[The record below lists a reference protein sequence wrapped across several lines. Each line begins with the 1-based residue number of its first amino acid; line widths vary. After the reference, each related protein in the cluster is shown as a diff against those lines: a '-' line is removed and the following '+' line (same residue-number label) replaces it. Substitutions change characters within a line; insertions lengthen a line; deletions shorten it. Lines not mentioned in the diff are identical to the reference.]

1 MAGKEFKARS
11 RTVSKMSRD
20 GLMEEDLGTGK
31 TRRAVTGR
39 ADAVRI
45 GDRPMERLPDTGGM
59 TDGSPGEGG
68 THVRHRMDYSGSLQ
82 DMDARPGAAGT
93 GEQPESHAGTGNRKR
108 IAKAGEPSFSEAPS
122 SLEETESMD
131 RTHSRGG
138 DSGGSLADHAAP
150 GEFRQDTYHTALRQG
165 RGKSPYSP
173 GGTET
178 GKGQLYGDG
187 RTAAGPEGNL
197 GSPRAEDTVYRDSSL
212 PDGPGRGSRRRLQ
225 ERYNRNRK
233 EKTERTEVSDPGNRD
248 SGITDPLAEGT
259 GHKARAYG
267 DGISVTAEDGSGK
280 SPSEESV
287 QDAAA
292 EHSRYVQQIRGHP
305 SSGTREAALYSGGI
319 GSGERSRPYGKA
331 PEESTAGKGRLREDS
346 SELDGLDSFRDE
358 ILTKQKKQRLNQEHH
373 RSRDPTRLSFDDESG
388 MVKGS
393 GTGFSRRAGTAR
405 GTAAGMAGAAGSA
418 VAKAASL
425 STAAAHA
432 KASEAIA
439 EDDNAGTQAAHH
451 TEMAA
456 ESSAR
461 ALASR
466 AGRMSGRKTVASRRK
481 ADGRG
486 VQRLQFTEVEDIK
499 ASAGAVKS
507 QKEKKAAAKKFFQ
520 KQRQRRIYA
529 AAKKEEKT
537 IEAAFRAEQGFVS
550 KAASIVRDAIV
561 KNSRA
566 VLTVGTVLLIFL
578 LSAASIASCAA
589 LIEGAGSS
597 VVSTTYPSTDEDIYA
612 VENRYR
618 ELEAGLDAQVRRMQ
632 ETHPTYD
639 EFRFQIDE
647 ISHNPYHL
655 ISYFTAKYGQF
666 TYEQVKDELEEIF
679 REQYS
684 LTTTGERGITITET
698 RTVRPGDSLG
708 QVTTSGYCPCEICCG
723 PYAGGPT
730 ASGTYPVS
738 DHTIAVDADNPFV
751 PLGTHVIMNG
761 TEYVVEDTGAFDRYG
776 VQFDVYYDYHESAL
790 AHGHQVWEAVLA
802 EGGGIEELE
811 LTTTRTVDRLSVVL
825 TNHDLDTVLQNRMT
839 EAEKVRYTLYNITYG
854 NRNYLFDLNSLPKY
868 GPASRDY
875 IIPPEALSDERFAR
889 MIAEAEKHLGTPY
902 VWGGYSPSG
911 FDCSGFVCWVIN
923 HCGNGWDIGRT
934 TAEGIRRQCYYV
946 SPEDAK
952 PGDIVFFEHTYET
965 AGASHV
971 GIYVGDGMMIHSG
984 EPCQYT
990 SIRTPYW
997 QEHLME
1003 FGRLP

>member
-39 ADAVRI
+39 VDAVRI
-45 GDRPMERLPDTGGM
+45 GDRPMDRLSDTGGM
-59 TDGSPGEGG
+59 PDGTPVEGG
-68 THVRHRMDYSGSLQ
+68 EIPGRYRMDHRGSIQ
-82 DMDARPGAAGT
+82 DMDARYGAAGHDT
-93 GEQPESHAGTGNRKR
+93 QAESHGGTGSRKR
-108 IAKAGEPSFSEAPS
+108 YAKAGEPSFSGAPS
-122 SLEETESMD
+122 SLEETEGMD
-131 RTHSRGG
+131 IIDPTGG
-138 DSGGSLADHAAP
+138 ASGEGFPAEDGAS
-150 GEFRQDTYHTALRQG
+150 GKFRQDAYQTALRQEG
-165 RGKSPYSP
+165 RGGS
-173 GGTET
+173 
-178 GKGQLYGDG
+178 
-187 RTAAGPEGNL
+187 AA
-197 GSPRAEDTVYRDSSL
+197 YRDGSL
-212 PDGPGRGSRRRLQ
+212 MDGSGRSARRRMQDRYYRNQKEKAARSGTPYPESRDNTSPETMPENTGPGAQ
-225 ERYNRNRK
+225 
-233 EKTERTEVSDPGNRD
+233 
-248 SGITDPLAEGT
+248 
-259 GHKARAYG
+259 AYG
-267 DGISVTAEDGSGK
+267 DGVTAADSTADGS
-280 SPSEESV
+280 PEDPA
-287 QDAAA
+287 QDPAAD
-292 EHSRYVQQIRGHP
+292 HSRYARQIRGHP
-305 SSGTREAALYSGGI
+305 FTGPRDEALYTGGI
-319 GSGERSRPYGKA
+319 GSGQGRKRGRTA
-331 PEESTAGKGRLREDS
+331 EESFSGKSRLREDT
-346 SELDGLDSFRDE
+346 SELDGLDGFRDE
-358 ILTKQKKQRLNQEHH
+358 ILAKQKKQRLNQEHH
-373 RSRDPTRLSFDDESG
+373 RPKDPSRLSFDDENG

-405 GTAAGMAGAAGSA
+405 GTAAGMAGAAGGA
-418 VAKAASL
+418 AAKAAGF
-425 STAAAHA
+425 TAAAVHA

-466 AGRMSGRKTVASRRK
+466 AGRMSGRKAAASRRK

-486 VQRLQFTEVEDIK
+486 AQRLQFTEEEDIK
-499 ASAGAVKS
+499 AAAGTVKT
-507 QKEKKAAAKKFFQ
+507 QKEKKAAAKRFFQ

-529 AAKKEEKT
+529 AAKREEKT
-537 IEAAFRAEQGFVS
+537 IEAAFRAEQGFAS

-566 VLTVGTVLLIFL
+566 VLTVGTVLLVFL
-578 LSAASIASCAA
+578 LSAASVASCAA

-632 ETHPTYD
+632 DTHPTYD

-684 LTTTGERGITITET
+684 LTTTGERGVTITET
-698 RTVRPGDSLG
+698 RTVRPGESLG
-708 QVTTSGYCPCEICCG
+708 QVTTSGYCSCEICCG

-730 ASGTYPVS
+730 ASGTWPLSGY
-738 DHTIAVDADNPFV
+738 TIAVDAEDPFV

-761 TEYVVEDTGAFDRYG
+761 TEYVVEDTGAFRRYG
-776 VQFDVYYDYHESAL
+776 VQFDVYYDTHESAL
-790 AHGHQVWEAVLA
+790 AHGHQVWEATLA

-839 EAEKVRYTLYNITYG
+839 EAEKVRYTLYNTTYG
-854 NRNYLFDLNSLPKY
+854 NRDYLFDLDNLPKY
-868 GPASRDY
+868 GPAGRDY
-875 IIPPEALSDERFAR
+875 VIPPEALSDERFAR

-911 FDCSGFVCWVIN
+911 FDCSGFVCWVVN

-934 TAEGIRRQCYYV
+934 TAEGIRQRCYYV
-946 SPEDAK
+946 SPEDAR
-952 PGDIVFFEHTYET
+952 PGDIIFFEHTYET
-965 AGASHV
+965 PGASHV

-997 QEHLME
+997 QEHFME